1 MCSVNTERKGSFVVA
16 LKAAAFC
23 AVFATLISAAL
34 MVVLPSLGFRSGE
47 FSSGP
52 TAADI
57 IRSIAFMSVITSV
70 PFGIFGLLAGFGGA
84 FWLRFRRTNIKSRW
98 RLLVEAVFVGLV
110 AGGIFLLYDAIMNV
124 LSVGEFRPSVQAS
137 MSLSL
142 SVLCA
147 VLCGFILRR
156 HFSVA

>member
-1 MCSVNTERKGSFVVA
+1 MYNLKTSQKDSLGVA
-16 LKAAAFC
+16 FKAAAFC
-23 AVFATLISAAL
+23 AVFSTLISAAL

-98 RLLVEAVFVGLV
+98 RLLVEALAVGFVV
-110 AGGIFLLYDAIMNV
+110 GGIFLFYDATMNL
-124 LSVGEFRPSVQAS
+124 LSIGYFDPSVQAS
-137 MSLSL
+137 MLLPLSA
-142 SVLCA
+142 VCA
-147 VLCGFILRR
+147 VLCALLFRR
-156 HFSVA
+156 SFSAA